1 MRDEQKN
8 FFDKSYHDLVQAPID
23 IADLMIA
30 EYMKQIDRLQTF
42 KRAVRAAAVA
52 VTEVPTISL
61 PASETADVKQ
71 LAAKLGPRAISG

>member
-61 PASETADVKQ
+61 PARQPTSSS
-71 LAAKLGPRAISG
+71 LPPSSGQGRSPDD